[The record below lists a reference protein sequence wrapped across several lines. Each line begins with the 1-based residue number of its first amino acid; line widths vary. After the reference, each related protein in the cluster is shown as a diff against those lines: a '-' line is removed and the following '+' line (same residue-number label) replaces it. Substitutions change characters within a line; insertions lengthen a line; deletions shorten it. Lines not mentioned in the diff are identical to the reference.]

1 MVQELQ
7 KVKKESKHQKGRECS
22 LQSVMYQ
29 QHTCTQCVNS
39 THYYYVAQSPHPGLT
54 SVRQYQG
61 VPGAL
66 QTSMAESPVGSCELC
81 WHSREL

>member
-1 MVQELQ
+1 MFVQELQ
-7 KVKKESKHQKGRECS
+7 EVKKESKHQKGHECS
-22 LQSVMYQ
+22 LQSVMYVCV
-29 QHTCTQCVNS
+29 TVNS

-61 VPGAL
+61 LPGAL
-66 QTSMAESPVGSCELC
+66 QTSMAEPSVGSCELC